1 MSSRSKNSPKTTA
14 AAAASTKKVSPKKV
28 VPEVAPVPTVVEET
42 VAPTQVEK
50 VEKVLS
56 AEEIEILNHYVNEEH
71 CGRVINPDHVE
82 FLMVRP
88 ADAAGIAVPEGFVY
102 QAGFVHRFDEIIKM
116 VSKAAKAGNKDTI
129 DYTDASGEKKS
140 FTRAEL
146 KDLQRKYKADLKNL
160 SQMLTRG
167 LAMEDK
173 RKKSAVANNRIEKQ
187 IKGDK
192 KGATKLLSIK
202 KEIAAVLKGAV
213 GKTPAVDSKE
223 SKRTRTGVQ
232 EVFKYKFL
240 GTGLDG
246 SLAAF
251 KKGLPMVRASVVS
264 IMMIYLAECGIHPKV
279 CKKGEQPEYFALPA
293 NFVSAFKKI
302 APKSDVDPAKM
313 TFSDVQ
319 RMIHLITDATEKK
332 LSDDEQSAVLAD
344 FDMIRLARDARRQ
357 EREAKTATA

>member
-1 MSSRSKNSPKTTA
+1 MSSRSKNSPK
-14 AAAASTKKVSPKKV
+14 AAASASKKASPKKV
-28 VPEVAPVPTVVEET
+28 VPEPVTVVEET

-56 AEEIEILNHYVNEEH
+56 AEEIDILNHYLNEEH
-71 CGRVINPDHVE
+71 CGRVITPDHVE

-88 ADAAGIAVPEGFVY
+88 ADSTGMTLPDGFTY
-102 QAGFVHRFDEIIKM
+102 QAGFVHRFDEICKM
-116 VSKAAKAGNKDTI
+116 VAKAAKAGNKDTI
-129 DYTDASGEKKS
+129 DYTDASGERKS

-146 KDLQRKYKADLKNL
+146 KEAQRKFKSDLKSL
-160 SQMLTRG
+160 RDMLTRG
-167 LAMEDK
+167 QAMEDK
-173 RKKSAVANNRIEKQ
+173 RKKSAVADNRIKKQ

-192 KGATKLLSIK
+192 NGETRLFALK

-213 GKTPAVDSKE
+213 GKTPAIESTE

-240 GTGLDG
+240 GTSLDG
-246 SLAAF
+246 SLSAF
-251 KKGLPMVRASVVS
+251 KKGLPMVRASIVS
-264 IMMIYLAECGIHPKV
+264 LMMIFLAECGIHPKV
-279 CKKGEQPEYFALPA
+279 CKKGEQPEFFSLPA

-302 APKSDVDPAKM
+302 APKADVDPAKM

-319 RMIHLITDATEKK
+319 RMIHLITDVSEKK
-332 LSDDEQSAVLAD
+332 LSQEEQDAVQGD

-357 EREAKTATA
+357 EREAKAATA

>member
-14 AAAASTKKVSPKKV
+14 AAAATKKVSPKKV
-28 VPEVAPVPTVVEET
+28 VPEVATVPTVVEET

-50 VEKVLS
+50 VEKVLTP
-56 AEEIEILNHYVNEEH
+56 EEIEVLNHYVNEEH
-71 CGRVINPDHVE
+71 CGRVISPDHVD
-82 FLMVRP
+82 FLVVRP
-88 ADAAGIAVPEGFVY
+88 ADASGITVPEGFVY
-102 QAGFVHRFDEIIKM
+102 QAGFAARFDEINKM
-116 VSKAAKAGNKDTI
+116 VAKAAKAGNKDTI
-129 DYTDASGEKKS
+129 DYTDASGQKIS

-146 KDLQRKYKADLKNL
+146 RDMQRKFKADLKNL
-160 SQMLTRG
+160 SVMLSRG

-173 RKKSAVANNRIEKQ
+173 RKKSSVANTRIEKQ

-192 KGATKLLSIK
+192 KGATKLFTLK

-213 GKTPAVDSKE
+213 GKTPAIDSKE

-232 EVFKYKFL
+232 EVFKYKFTA
-240 GTGLDG
+240 TGLDA
-246 SLAAF
+246 SLSAF
-251 KKGLPMVRASVVS
+251 KKGLPMVRSSVVS

-279 CKKGEQPEYFALPA
+279 CKKGEQPEFFALPA

-302 APKSDVDPAKM
+302 APKADVDPAKM

-319 RMIHLITDATEKK
+319 RMIHLIADASEKK
-332 LSDDEQSAVLAD
+332 LSEEEQNAVLAD

-357 EREAKTATA
+357 EREAKATTA

>member
-1 MSSRSKNSPKTTA
+1 MSSRSKNSPKA
-14 AAAASTKKVSPKKV
+14 AAAATKKVSPKKV
-28 VPEVAPVPTVVEET
+28 VPEPVAAPATVVEET
-42 VAPTQVEK
+42 IAPTQVEK

-56 AEEIEILNHYVNEEH
+56 AEEIEVLNHYLNEEH

-88 ADAAGIAVPEGFVY
+88 ADSTGMTVPEGFTY
-102 QAGFVHRFDEIIKM
+102 HAGFVHRFDEICKM
-116 VSKAAKAGNKDTI
+116 VAKAAKAGNKDTI

-146 KDLQRKYKADLKNL
+146 KEAQRKFKADLKNL
-160 SQMLTRG
+160 RDMLTRG
-167 LAMEDK
+167 QAMEDK
-173 RKKSAVANNRIEKQ
+173 RKKSAVADNRIKKQ

-192 KGATKLLSIK
+192 NGATRLFALK

-213 GKTPAVDSKE
+213 GKTPAIESTE

-232 EVFKYKFL
+232 EVFKYKFTA
-240 GTGLDG
+240 TGLDG

-264 IMMIYLAECGIHPKV
+264 LMMIYLAECGIHPKV
-279 CKKGEQPEYFALPA
+279 CKKGEQPEFFSLPA
-293 NFVSAFKKI
+293 NFVSAFKKV
-302 APKSDVDPAKM
+302 APKADVDPAKM

-319 RMIHLITDATEKK
+319 RMIHLITDVSDKK
-332 LSDDEQSAVLAD
+332 LSQEEQDSVQGD

-357 EREAKTATA
+357 EREAKASA